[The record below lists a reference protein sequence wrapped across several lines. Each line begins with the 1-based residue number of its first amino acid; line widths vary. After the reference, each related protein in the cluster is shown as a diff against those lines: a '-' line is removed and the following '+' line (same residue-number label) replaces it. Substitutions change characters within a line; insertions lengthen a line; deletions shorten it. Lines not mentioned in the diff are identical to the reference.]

1 MKSTKSK
8 HLKNT
13 TVCALLIAA
22 SMLMPSC
29 SSKQEDDITLPPDI
43 SISGTAD
50 PHETGTSS
58 EKETSSE
65 TVVLPT
71 EYEYRIDISE
81 YLDYITL
88 KNTDARKYL
97 KLINKTH
104 TVGEDYAPE
113 KGEKTDSS
121 ITLYGKEVYLEEY
134 TAKAAYAMIA
144 EMRAYGF
151 DDVYITS
158 GFRSYRNQSS
168 LYYTYFNSEKS
179 KHPTWTDEQVKA
191 KVLTYSA
198 YPGTS
203 EHQSGLCLDLFISP
217 GMTELV
223 NYGSETDNQNDI
235 GFAESDEYKWLCENA
250 HKFGFILR
258 FGEDK
263 VNLTGY
269 SYESWHFR
277 FVGREAAT
285 KIYASGQCLEEYLGE
300 VD

>member
-1 MKSTKSK
+1 MRSTKIK
-8 HLKNT
+8 HLKN
-13 TVCALLIAA
+13 VIICILLA
-22 SMLMPSC
+22 SASILTSSC

-43 SISGTAD
+43 SINGTPD
-50 PHETGTSS
+50 PYETGASS

-71 EYEYRIDISE
+71 EYEYRTDISK
-81 YLDYITL
+81 YLDYIIL
-88 KNTDARKYL
+88 KNTDAQKYL
-97 KLINKTH
+97 KLVNKTH
-104 TVGEDYAPE
+104 TVENDYAPE
-113 KGEKTDSS
+113 KDEKMDPS
-121 ITLYGKEVYLEEY
+121 ITLYGGDVYLEEY

-144 EMRAYGF
+144 EMRACGF
-151 DDVYITS
+151 DNVYIAS
-158 GFRSYRNQSS
+158 GLRSYQKQSS
-168 LYYTYFNSEKS
+168 LYYTYFNNEKA
-179 KHPTWTDEQVKA
+179 KHPTWTDEQIKA
-191 KVLTYSA
+191 EVLTYSA

-223 NYGSETDNQNDI
+223 NYGKETDNQNDI
-235 GFAESDEYKWLCENA
+235 GFAESDEYVWLCENA
-250 HKFGFILR
+250 YKFGFILR

-263 VNLTGY
+263 VDITGY

-277 FVGREAAT
+277 FVGREVAT

>member
-1 MKSTKSK
+1 MKSMNIK
-8 HLKNT
+8 HLKKT
-13 TVCALLIAA
+13 AVCILLA
-22 SMLMPSC
+22 SASILTASC
-29 SSKQEDDITLPPDI
+29 SSKREEDITLPPDI
-43 SISGTAD
+43 SVNGSGSYEAD
-50 PHETGTSS
+50 SS
-58 EKETSSE
+58 TDNEASSD
-65 TVVLPT
+65 TLKLPT
-71 EYEYRIDISE
+71 EYEYRIDMSE

-88 KNTDARKYL
+88 KNTDAQKYL

-113 KGEKTDSS
+113 KDEKMDSS

-151 DDVYITS
+151 NDIYITS

-168 LYYTYFNSEKS
+168 LYYTYFNEEKAE
-179 KHPTWTDEQVKA
+179 HPTWTDEQIKA
-191 KVLTYSA
+191 EVLTYSA

-217 GMTELV
+217 GMTKLV
-223 NYGSETDNQNDI
+223 NYGSETTTANDI

-250 HKFGFILR
+250 YKFGFILR

-263 VNLTGY
+263 VGITGY

-277 FVGREAAT
+277 FVGRETAA
-285 KIYASGQCLEEYLGE
+285 KIYFSGQCLEEYLGE
-300 VD
+300 TD